1 MMLRTELCVRN
12 NIPNLGFGPSSS
24 SDQSVLTHSLSFPN
38 SCRFS
43 LQLLALSNP
52 RKFHKSAFISCKSHS
67 HGRFY
72 PESHH
77 HQPDDEYLE
86 ASLLISETV
95 KHYHL
100 RKQGFREVK
109 RLSRQSAPFATQV
122 KDRKNDINSIGLNI
136 LRSFRHPTIFL
147 KISCEG
153 DFLLPIVVGEFA
165 VEKLI
170 DSLNEDDHGD
180 YSNQFQFLRNLVV
193 GLEDEVR
200 MVKITKKTVD
210 TYLSRV
216 YFGKV
221 GQGENFSVNTWP
233 SDAINLAQRCKAPI
247 YVDKQIVLMDA
258 IRISYGTGRIRD
270 TKPIYDVLLDSPMD
284 GPDLLAEEFN
294 FVLNMKLAAQE
305 ERYNDAVM
313 WRDKL
318 LKHCNSGIQTS
329 QPKNWHELPIPDLP

>member
-1 MMLRTELCVRN
+1 MMLRTKLCVRN
-12 NIPNLGFGPSSS
+12 NVPILGFGPSSS
-24 SDQSVLTHSLSFPN
+24 SDQSNVLSHSLSFPN

-43 LQLLALSNP
+43 LQFLALSNP
-52 RKFHKSAFISCKSHS
+52 RKFHKSAFMKCKSHS

-100 RKQGFREVK
+100 RKQGFLEVK
-109 RLSRQSAPFATQV
+109 RVSRQSAPFPTQV
-122 KDRKNDINSIGLNI
+122 KDRKTDVNAIGLNI

-147 KISCEG
+147 KISCQG

-180 YSNQFQFLRNLVV
+180 YSNQFQFLRNLMV
-193 GLEDEVR
+193 GLENEVGER
-200 MVKITKKTVD
+200 
-210 TYLSRV
+210 
-216 YFGKV
+216 
-221 GQGENFSVNTWP
+221 ENFSVDAQP

-247 YVDKQIVLMDA
+247 FIDKQIVLMDA

-270 TKPIYDVLLDSPMD
+270 KKPIYDVLLDSPMD
-284 GPDLLAEEFN
+284 GPDPLAEEFN
-294 FVLNMKLAAQE
+294 LVLNMKLAAQE
-305 ERYNDAVM
+305 ERYNDAAM

-318 LKHCNSGIQTS
+318 LKHSNSRIQIS
-329 QPKNWHELPIPDLP
+329 QPKNWLESPIPDLP